1 MRNDFP
7 LLKQT
12 SRNRPLV
19 YLDNAATT
27 QKPQSVL
34 DSMNDY
40 YKRRTPTNKISKS
53 GLDRIKKMSTM
64 REGVRTEILQ
74 LVLSER

>member
-1 MRNDFP
+1 MHKIVSPSNDESDYIMASF
-7 LLKQT
+7 
-12 SRNRPLV
+12 
-19 YLDNAATT
+19 Y
-27 QKPQSVL
+27 

-64 REGVRTEILQ
+64 REGVRTEILH
-74 LVLSER
+74 LVLSQR